1 MAGIIPDNFSV
12 DMGQQLMSNIV
23 NLYAQ
28 KQQLDE
34 KRKLEDERYKRE
46 QQIWNERQTSTEER
60 EKRMSEYQMNLRLQ
74 AETESTINEY
84 KKQNAAKMM
93 DWRQNYLTLISS
105 DENFKQKELQRV
117 GSQEALEK
125 VIQNVQNLTFDQI
138 YKEANNS
145 FNGANE
151 LLQSNLY
158 QVEKEK
164 AEKYLEKN
172 PNKKAIM
179 KEVINQGLDPYKI
192 SESQIKEIE
201 KQLLPQME
209 LTAGKPT
216 AKSVNEL
223 AAKTYL
229 TPEEINELNRFKMTE
244 QWEEAQNYLLGLQS
258 QRATAEEQRKNEQRL
273 KEIKLRQSDKTQSS
287 GTKAGKE
294 VFDYKAAYDT
304 AVSELNNAKDEDQK
318 KYWQKEVNQL
328 KIDMKKRNISFS
340 KSENTK
346 PPSLPTRL
354 NYIDEKSFSDLDS
367 KDEKNTNVKMV
378 KEFLNNKETLDLN
391 NKQQIL
397 DFKKA
402 FESVRDMEKKEFF
415 KNKKDIEIYDDII
428 LELNN
433 IYKQSQQ
440 PAKKILT
447 REKAQ
452 EYLKKYKT
460 KEAAE
465 RAARA
470 DGFEF

>member
-201 KQLLPQME
+201 NQLLPKLE
-209 LTAGKPT
+209 LIEGKPGP
-216 AKSVNEL
+216 KSVNTI
-223 AAKTYL
+223 AAGMTFTESEK
-229 TPEEINELNRFKMTE
+229 NELDRYRTNE

-273 KEIKLRQSDKTQSS
+273 KEIKLRQSDKSQSGETKTSKESIDYQNQYNSLNKSLQEAKSKGNDSLIKSIENKIVNVKADAAKKGITIKENQTNISTQIKSNPIIQN
-287 GTKAGKE
+287 
-294 VFDYKAAYDT
+294 
-304 AVSELNNAKDEDQK
+304 AVNAIYSEQK
-318 KYWQKEVNQL
+318 KGSDFDADIIKKSLQTIESNYNPESASSIENFILKNKSRFEEALNLWGDARKSDAITRLLREFEEKGMQK
-328 KIDMKKRNISFS
+328 S
-340 KSENTK
+340 KSINFNSIQE
-346 PPSLPTRL
+346 
-354 NYIDEKSFSDLDS
+354 
-367 KDEKNTNVKMV
+367 
-378 KEFLNNKETLDLN
+378 
-391 NKQQIL
+391 
-397 DFKKA
+397 A
-402 FESVRDMEKKEFF
+402 
-415 KNKKDIEIYDDII
+415 
-428 LELNN
+428 
-433 IYKQSQQ
+433 
-440 PAKKILT
+440 
-447 REKAQ
+447 EKANLPKGTIIYINGRKAVI
-452 EYLKKYKT
+452 E
-460 KEAAE
+460 
-465 RAARA
+465 
-470 DGFEF
+470 

>member
-1 MAGIIPDNFSV
+1 MAGIIPDNFSI
-12 DMGQQLMSNIV
+12 DIGQQLMSNIV

-46 QQIWNERQTSTEER
+46 QEMWEQRQVSTEER
-60 EKRMSEYQMNLRLQ
+60 EKRMAEYQMNLRLQ

-138 YKEANNS
+138 YKEANNN

-151 LLQSNLY
+151 LWQSNLY

-201 KQLLPQME
+201 KQLLPKME

-229 TPEEINELNRFKMTE
+229 TPEEINELNRFKTTE

-258 QRATAEEQRKNEQRL
+258 QKETEKEQQKQQFELQKIKEREKLFPTQTRAQTRESE
-273 KEIKLRQSDKTQSS
+273 KEADKLSGLQAKLNMARQQL
-287 GTKAGKE
+287 
-294 VFDYKAAYDT
+294 YKDP
-304 AVSELNNAKDEDQK
+304 
-318 KYWQKEVNQL
+318 
-328 KIDMKKRNISFS
+328 
-340 KSENTK
+340 ENTK
-346 PPSLPTRL
+346 LKDTIMSLERDIAAITKEAPLTTKTPQAVQPKLSAYLQNL
-354 NYIDEKSFSDLDS
+354 NTTALRDLSSKNKSD
-367 KDEKNTNVKMV
+367 KNVILVKG
-378 KEFLNNKETLDLN
+378 FLNNPEKYDLSSNDKIDELISAFKELKRQELSELFTNRTDLTTYDTIIGELE
-391 NKQQIL
+391 KLVQQ
-397 DFKKA
+397 KPYSA
-402 FESVRDMEKKEFF
+402 FEV
-415 KNKKDIEIYDDII
+415 KNS
-428 LELNN
+428 N
-433 IYKQSQQ
+433 
-440 PAKKILT
+440 
-447 REKAQ
+447 
-452 EYLKKYKT
+452 
-460 KEAAE
+460 
-465 RAARA
+465 
-470 DGFEF
+470 

>member
-60 EKRMSEYQMNLRLQ
+60 KKRMSEYQMNLRLQ

-201 KQLLPQME
+201 KQLLPKME

-229 TPEEINELNRFKMTE
+229 TPEEINELNRFKTTE

-273 KEIKLRQSDKTQSS
+273 KEIKLRQSDKSQSGETKTSKKSIDYQNQYNSLNKSLQEAKNKGNESLIKSIENKIVNVKADAAKNGINIKENQTNIPTQIKSNPIIQN
-287 GTKAGKE
+287 
-294 VFDYKAAYDT
+294 
-304 AVSELNNAKDEDQK
+304 AVNAIYSEQK
-318 KYWQKEVNQL
+318 KGSNFNADIIKKSLQTIESNYNPESASSIENFIL
-328 KIDMKKRNISFS
+328 KN
-340 KSENTK
+340 KSRFEEALNLWGDARK
-346 PPSLPTRL
+346 SDAITRL
-354 NYIDEKSFSDLDS
+354 LREFE
-367 KDEKNTNVKMV
+367 EKN
-378 KEFLNNKETLDLN
+378 
-391 NKQQIL
+391 
-397 DFKKA
+397 
-402 FESVRDMEKKEFF
+402 
-415 KNKKDIEIYDDII
+415 
-428 LELNN
+428 
-433 IYKQSQQ
+433 KQSQQ
-440 PAKKILT
+440 PPQNKGMQKSNTDPLGLF
-447 REKAQ
+447 K
-452 EYLKKYKT
+452 
-460 KEAAE
+460 
-465 RAARA
+465 
-470 DGFEF
+470 

>member
-179 KEVINQGLDPYKI
+179 KEVINQGLDPYQI

-201 KQLLPQME
+201 NQLLPKLE
-209 LTAGKPT
+209 LIEGKPGP
-216 AKSVNEL
+216 KSVNTI
-223 AAKTYL
+223 AAG
-229 TPEEINELNRFKMTE
+229 MTF
-244 QWEEAQNYLLGLQS
+244 
-258 QRATAEEQRKNEQRL
+258 T
-273 KEIKLRQSDKTQSS
+273 
-287 GTKAGKE
+287 
-294 VFDYKAAYDT
+294 
-304 AVSELNNAKDEDQK
+304 
-318 KYWQKEVNQL
+318 
-328 KIDMKKRNISFS
+328 
-340 KSENTK
+340 
-346 PPSLPTRL
+346 
-354 NYIDEKSFSDLDS
+354 
-367 KDEKNTNVKMV
+367 
-378 KEFLNNKETLDLN
+378 
-391 NKQQIL
+391 
-397 DFKKA
+397 
-402 FESVRDMEKKEFF
+402 ES
-415 KNKKDIEIYDDII
+415 
-428 LELNN
+428 
-433 IYKQSQQ
+433 
-440 PAKKILT
+440 
-447 REKAQ
+447 
-452 EYLKKYKT
+452 
-460 KEAAE
+460 
-465 RAARA
+465 
-470 DGFEF
+470 